1 MEEAKNDHHESKKD
15 AGDVGR
21 NEIFH
26 GCIVVVISNLQNN
39 WPIHKQKFNIKGP
52 LLCHTFVTY

>member
-15 AGDVGR
+15 AGDVGW

-39 WPIHKQKFNIKGP
+39 
-52 LLCHTFVTY
+52 